1 MNRLAMILMTTLA
14 LPAAAA
20 AALAPPRAPTS
31 TPAPAAKVYRQE
43 CAACHIAYPPA
54 MLPAASWQHLLSNLP
69 RHYGTDASLDA
80 AGVQQLAR
88 WLGAEA
94 ASGRRK
100 YMDMPADDRITRSGW
115 FVRKHD
121 ELPPAIWKR
130 PAVKSASNCMACH
143 AGADKGEFNEHD
155 VHIPR

>member
-1 MNRLAMILMTTLA
+1 MDRLAFIMMASLA
-14 LPAAAA
+14 LPAVAA
-20 AALAPPRAPTS
+20 PVS
-31 TPAPAAKVYRQE
+31 VPAATVYRQE

-54 MLPAASWQHLLSNLP
+54 MLPAASWQRVLSNLP

-80 AGVQQLAR
+80 ASVQLLAR

-94 ASGRRK
+94 AGGRRK
-100 YMDMPADDRITRSGW
+100 YNEMPADDRITRSGW

-121 ELPPAIWKR
+121 ELPPAVWKR

-143 AGADKGEFNEHD
+143 AAADKGEFNEHD
-155 VHIPR
+155 VRIPR